1 MKKILTILLVILCLG
16 GGGFYLWT
24 NLEADV
30 YHSPEFPANTTIN
43 GIDCSKMTVKEA
55 ADTLTRQWNY
65 NYVTFKQENEI
76 LGSIRLTGI
85 AYDIEDDLKNIRK
98 DFFVATAMNQ
108 LFGVALDME
117 LPMEVA
123 EAGSEFD
130 KALKEADY
138 LKETKITETKDAYI
152 DINDP
157 DLPIIEE
164 VYGNSIDY
172 DALKNEIFTLVAD
185 GTFGFQYV
193 SSEFNKQPSIKSDNE
208 DLLQKQEFYKENL
221 SSNVS
226 YTLGKDTVTIAPAQ
240 MADFRGV
247 EISGNG
253 PLTENEIK
261 SIKKAVSD
269 NVLLED
275 AIREY
280 VYQFACDYNTLG
292 ETRTFKTTP
301 GKTVKVKGGAYGFAL
316 DQDAEYE
323 QLVKDLTSGK
333 PVKRD
338 PLWNMTGFTEYNIG
352 NDIGNT
358 YVEISIKKQHLW
370 YYKDGKQ
377 IVSCDVVTG
386 NPYMGYSTPTG
397 TYGLSYKQYG
407 ATLRGENADGSE
419 YESEVYYWMPFFGN
433 YGMHDAT
440 WRSSFGDE
448 IYLGG
453 GSHGCVNMPLKSAE
467 KLFENLADR
476 NVPIIIY
483 DK

>member
-1 MKKILTILLVILCLG
+1 MKKALITIIIILCLA
-16 GGGFYLWT
+16 GGGFYIWT
-24 NLEADV
+24 NLESDV

-43 GIDCSKMTVKEA
+43 GIDCSKMTASEA
-55 ADTLTRQWNY
+55 ADELTQQWNY

-76 LGSIRLTGI
+76 LGSIRLTGVT
-85 AYDIEDDLKNIRK
+85 YDIENALKNIRK
-98 DFFVATAMNQ
+98 EFFIATAMNQ
-108 LFGVALDME
+108 LFGAPLDME
-117 LPMEVA
+117 IPMKVDKPGA
-123 EAGSEFD
+123 AFD
-130 KALKEADY
+130 KALKEAAY
-138 LKETKITETKDAYI
+138 LKEKNIKETKDAYV
-152 DINDP
+152 DINNAE
-157 DLPIIEE
+157 LPIVEE

-172 DALKNEIFTLVAD
+172 TSLKNEIFTLVAD
-185 GTFGFQYV
+185 GTFSFPYV
-193 SSEFNKQPSIKSDNE
+193 SSEFYKQPDITADSE
-208 DLLQKQEFYKENL
+208 DLLAKQEFYKENL
-221 SSNVS
+221 TSNVT
-226 YTLGKDTVTIAPAQ
+226 YTLGKDEIKITPAQ
-240 MADFRGV
+240 MAAFRGV
-247 EISGNG
+247 KISGNG
-253 PLTENEIK
+253 ALTDNEIK
-261 SIKKAVSD
+261 SIKKSVSD

-275 AIREY
+275 EIREF

-292 ETRTFKTTP
+292 ESRKFKTTP
-301 GKTVKVKGGAYGFAL
+301 GKIIKIEGGAYGFAL

-323 QLVKDLTSGK
+323 QLIKDLTSGK

-338 PLWNMTGFTEYNIG
+338 PLWNMTGFTEYQIG
-352 NDIGNT
+352 NDIGDT

-419 YESEVYYWMPFFGN
+419 YESEVFYWMPFFGN

-440 WRSSFGDE
+440 WRSYFGDE

-467 KLFENLADR
+467 KLFNNLADR
-476 NVPIIIY
+476 NVPVVVY

>member
-1 MKKILTILLVILCLG
+1 MKKILITIIIILCLAAG
-16 GGGFYLWT
+16 GYYIWT
-24 NLEADV
+24 NLESDV
-30 YHSPEFPANTTIN
+30 YYSDKFPANTTIN
-43 GIDCSKMTVKEA
+43 GIDCSKMTVNEA
-55 ADTLTRQWNY
+55 ADALTQEWNY
-65 NYVTFKQENEI
+65 HYITFKQENEI
-76 LGSIRLTGI
+76 LGSIRLTGVS
-85 AYDIEDDLKNIRK
+85 YDIADSLKSIRK

-108 LFGVALDME
+108 LFGTPLDME
-117 LPMEVA
+117 LSMDVDK
-123 EAGSEFD
+123 AGKEFD
-130 KALKEADY
+130 KALKNAAY
-138 LKETKITETKDAYI
+138 LKEKNITETKDAYI
-152 DINDP
+152 DLNDP
-157 DLPIIEE
+157 EMSIVEE

-172 DALKNEIFTLVAD
+172 DALKKEIFTLVAD

-193 SSEFNKQPSIKSDNE
+193 STEFHKQPSIKADNE
-208 DLLQKQEFYKENL
+208 ELLERQEFYKENL
-221 SSNVS
+221 TSNVT
-226 YTLGKDTVTIAPAQ
+226 YTLGKDTVGIPPSQ
-240 MADFRGV
+240 MATFRGV
-247 EISGNG
+247 KISKNG
-253 PLTENEIK
+253 PLTEDEIK
-261 SIKKAVSD
+261 NIKKAVSD

-275 AIREY
+275 AVREY

-292 ETRTFKTTP
+292 ETRKFKTTP
-301 GKTVKVKGGAYGFAL
+301 GKIIKVEGGAYGFAL

-323 QLVKDLTSGK
+323 QLIKDLTRGK

-338 PLWNMTGFTEYNIG
+338 PLWSMTGFTEYEIG

-419 YESEVYYWMPFFGN
+419 YESEVFYWMPFFGN

-440 WRSSFGDE
+440 WRSYFGDE

-467 KLFENLADR
+467 KLFNNLADR
-476 NVPIIIY
+476 NVPVVVY

>member
-1 MKKILTILLVILCLG
+1 MKKLLIILLVILCLAG
-16 GGGFYLWT
+16 GGYYLWT
-24 NLEADV
+24 NLETDV
-30 YHSPEFPANTTIN
+30 YYSPEFPANTTIN
-43 GIDCSKMTVKEA
+43 GIDCSKMTVDEA
-55 ADTLTRQWNY
+55 ADTLTQQWNY
-65 NYVTFKQENEI
+65 NYVTFKQENQI
-76 LGSIRLTGI
+76 LGSIRLTGVT
-85 AYDIEDDLKNIRK
+85 YDIESRLRNIRK

-108 LFGVALDME
+108 LFGTPLDME
-117 LPMEVA
+117 LSMDVDK
-123 EAGSEFD
+123 AGKEFD
-130 KALKEADY
+130 KALKNAAY
-138 LKETKITETKDAYI
+138 LKEKNITETKDAYI
-152 DINDP
+152 DLNDP
-157 DLPIIEE
+157 EMSIVEE

-172 DALKNEIFTLVAD
+172 DALKKEIFTLVAD

-193 SSEFNKQPSIKSDNE
+193 STEFHKQPSIKADSE
-208 DLLQKQEFYKENL
+208 ELLERQEFYKENL
-221 SSNVS
+221 TSNVT
-226 YTLGKDTVTIAPAQ
+226 YTLGKDNVGIPPSA

-247 EISGNG
+247 KISKNG
-253 PLTENEIK
+253 PLTEDEIK
-261 SIKKAVSD
+261 NIKKAVSD

-275 AIREY
+275 AVREY

-292 ETRTFKTTP
+292 ETRKFKTTP
-301 GKTVKVKGGAYGFAL
+301 GKIIKVEGGAYGFAL

-323 QLVKDLTSGK
+323 QLIKDLTSGK

-338 PLWNMTGFTEYNIG
+338 PLWSMTGFTEYEIG

-419 YESEVYYWMPFFGN
+419 YESEVFYWMPFFGN

-440 WRSSFGDE
+440 WRSYFGDE

-467 KLFENLADR
+467 KLFNNLADR
-476 NVPIIIY
+476 NVPVVVY

>member
-1 MKKILTILLVILCLG
+1 MKKILIILLVILCLAG
-16 GGGFYLWT
+16 GGYYLWT
-24 NLEADV
+24 NLESDV

-55 ADTLTRQWNY
+55 ADTLTQQWNY
-65 NYVTFKQENEI
+65 NYVTFKQENNI
-76 LGSIRLTGI
+76 LGSIRLTGVS
-85 AYDIEDDLKNIRK
+85 YNIEDSLADIRK
-98 DFFVATAMNQ
+98 EFFVATAMNQ
-108 LFGVALDME
+108 LFGVPLDME
-117 LPMEVA
+117 LSMEVD
-123 EAGSEFD
+123 EPGTLFD
-130 KALKEADY
+130 DALKNAEY
-138 LKETKITETKDAYI
+138 LNEIEITETKDAYI
-152 DINDP
+152 DLNDP
-157 DLPIIEE
+157 EMPIIEE
-164 VYGNSIDY
+164 VYGNTIDY
-172 DALKNEIFTLVAD
+172 DKLSNEIFSLVAD
-185 GTFGFQYV
+185 GTFGFQYI
-193 SSEFNKQPSIKSDNE
+193 STEFHKQPSITADSE
-208 DLLQKQEFYKENL
+208 ELLKRQEFYRENL
-221 SSNVS
+221 TSNVT
-226 YTLGKDTVTIAPAQ
+226 YTLGKDSIVIPPVQIAA
-240 MADFRGV
+240 FRGV
-247 EISGNG
+247 KVYENG

-275 AIREY
+275 AVREY

-301 GKTVKVKGGAYGFAL
+301 GKTIKVEGGAYGFAL

-323 QLVKDLTSGK
+323 QLIKDLTSGK

-338 PLWNMTGFTEYNIG
+338 PLWNMTGFTEYEIG
-352 NDIGNT
+352 NDIGDT

-407 ATLRGENADGSE
+407 ATLRGENADGTE
-419 YESEVYYWMPFFGN
+419 YASEVYYWMPFFGN

-440 WRSSFGDE
+440 WRSYFGDD

-467 KLFENLADR
+467 KLFNNLADR
-476 NVPIIIY
+476 NVPIVVY

>member
-1 MKKILTILLVILCLG
+1 MKKFLIAMIIILCMAG
-16 GGGFYLWT
+16 GGYFIWT
-24 NLEADV
+24 NLETDI

-43 GIDCSKMTVKEA
+43 NIDCSKLTIHKA
-55 ADTLTRQWNY
+55 AEKLTQEWNY
-65 NYVTFKQENEI
+65 NYVTFKHENEI
-76 LGSIRLTGI
+76 LGSIRLTGVT
-85 AYDIEDDLKNIRK
+85 YDIEDDLRNIRK
-98 DFFVATAMNQ
+98 EFFVATAMNQ
-108 LFGVALDME
+108 LFGIPLDME
-117 LPMEVA
+117 LSMDVYK
-123 EAGSEFD
+123 AGSQFS
-130 KALKEADY
+130 KALKNASY
-138 LKETKITETKDAYI
+138 LKEKNIIETKDAYV

-157 DLPIIEE
+157 ELPIIEE

-172 DALKNEIFTLVAD
+172 DALKKEIFTLVAD
-185 GTFGFQYV
+185 GTFSFPYV
-193 SSEFNKQPSIKSDNE
+193 SSEFHKQPEFTADSE
-208 DLLQKQEFYKENL
+208 ELLEKQEFYKENL
-221 SSNVS
+221 TSNVT
-226 YTLGKDTVTIAPAQ
+226 YTLGKDIVAISSAQ
-240 MADFRGV
+240 MAAFRGV
-247 EISGNG
+247 KIKENG
-253 PLTENEIK
+253 ALTDEEIK
-261 SIKKAVSD
+261 KIKKAVSD

-275 AIREY
+275 SVREY

-292 ETRTFKTTP
+292 ETRKFKTTP
-301 GKTVKVKGGAYGFAL
+301 GKIIKVEGGAYGFAL

-323 QLVKDLTSGK
+323 QLIKDLTSGK

-338 PLWNMTGFTEYNIG
+338 PLWNMTGFTEYQIG

-440 WRSSFGDE
+440 WRSYFGDE

-453 GSHGCVNMPLKSAE
+453 GSHGCVNMPLRSAE
-467 KLFENLADR
+467 KLFNNLADR
-476 NVPIIIY
+476 NVPVVVY

>member
-1 MKKILTILLVILCLG
+1 MKKFLIVLILILCLAG
-16 GGGFYLWT
+16 GGYFLWT
-24 NLEADV
+24 NLETDV
-30 YHSPEFPANTTIN
+30 YHSPEFPSNTTIN
-43 GIDCSKMTVKEA
+43 GIDCSKLTASET
-55 ADTLTRQWNY
+55 ADKLTQEWNY
-65 NYVTFKQENEI
+65 NYVTFKQENDI
-76 LGSIRLTGI
+76 LGSIRLTGVT
-85 AYDIEDDLKNIRK
+85 YDIENTLKNIRK
-98 DFFVATAMNQ
+98 DYFIATAMNQ
-108 LFGVALDME
+108 LFGVPLDME
-117 LPMEVA
+117 VAMEVD
-123 EAGSEFD
+123 EPGTDFNKTLEN
-130 KALKEADY
+130 ADY
-138 LKETKITETKDAYI
+138 LKETDIIETKDAYV
-152 DINDP
+152 DVNDSE
-157 DLPIIEE
+157 LPIIEE

-172 DALKNEIFTLVAD
+172 DALKKEIFTLVAD
-185 GTFGFQYV
+185 GTFSFPYV
-193 SSEFNKQPSIKSDNE
+193 SSEFYKQPSITADSE
-208 DLLQKQEFYKENL
+208 ELLEKQEFYKENL
-221 SSNVS
+221 TSNVT
-226 YTLGKDTVTIAPAQ
+226 YTLGKDTVTIPPSQIAS
-240 MADFRGV
+240 FRGV
-247 EISGNG
+247 KISGNG
-253 PLTENEIK
+253 VLTEDEIK

-275 AIREY
+275 AVREY

-292 ETRTFKTTP
+292 ETRKFKTTP
-301 GKTVKVKGGAYGFAL
+301 GKIIKVEGGAYGFAL

-323 QLVKDLTSGK
+323 QLIADLTSGK

-338 PLWNMTGFTEYNIG
+338 PLWNMTGFVEYEIG
-352 NDIGNT
+352 NDIGDT

-440 WRSSFGDE
+440 WRSSFGDK

-467 KLFENLADR
+467 KLFKNLADR
-476 NVPIIIY
+476 NVPVVVY

>member
-1 MKKILTILLVILCLG
+1 MKKFLITLLIILCLA

-24 NLEADV
+24 NLESDI
-30 YHSPEFPANTTIN
+30 YHSSEFPANTSIN

-55 ADTLTRQWNY
+55 ADKLTREWNY

-76 LGSIRLTGI
+76 LGSIRLTGVT
-85 AYDIEDDLKNIRK
+85 YDLQEPLKNIRK
-98 DFFVATAMNQ
+98 DFFIATSMNQ
-108 LFGVALDME
+108 LFGVPLDMDV
-117 LPMEVA
+117 PMEVD
-123 EAGSEFD
+123 EAGADFE
-130 KALKEADY
+130 KALKNASY
-138 LKETKITETKDAYI
+138 LVEENITKTKDAYV
-152 DINDP
+152 DINDSE
-157 DLPIIEE
+157 LPVVEE

-172 DALKNEIFTLVAD
+172 DALKKEIFALVAD
-185 GTFGFQYV
+185 GTFSFPYV
-193 SSEFNKQPSIKSDNE
+193 SSEFYEQPSITADSE
-208 DLLQKQEFYKENL
+208 ELLAKQEFYKENL
-221 SSNVS
+221 TSNVS
-226 YTLGKDTVTIAPAQ
+226 YILGKDTVTISPAD
-240 MADFRGV
+240 MAGFRGV
-247 EISGNG
+247 KISGNG
-253 PLTENEIK
+253 ALTEDEIK

-269 NVLLED
+269 NILLED
-275 AIREY
+275 AVREY
-280 VYQFACDYNTLG
+280 VYQFACNYNTLG

-301 GKTVKVKGGAYGFAL
+301 GKTIKVEGGAYGFAL

-323 QLVKDLTSGK
+323 QLIKDLTSGK
-333 PVKRD
+333 PVKRE
-338 PLWNMTGFTEYNIG
+338 PLWNMTGFTDYQIG
-352 NDIGNT
+352 NDIGDT

-440 WRSSFGDE
+440 WRSYFGDE

-467 KLFENLADR
+467 KLFNNLADR
-476 NVPIIIY
+476 NVPVVVY

>member
-1 MKKILTILLVILCLG
+1 MKKFIIVLLIIVCLAG
-16 GGGFYLWT
+16 GVFYLWT
-24 NLEADV
+24 NLETDI

-43 GIDCSKMTVKEA
+43 GIDCSKMTASEA
-55 ADTLTRQWNY
+55 ADALTQEWNRH
-65 NYVTFKQENEI
+65 YVTFKQENDI
-76 LGSIRLTGI
+76 LGSIRLTGVT
-85 AYDIEDDLKNIRK
+85 YDISDSLQNIRK

-108 LFGVALDME
+108 LFGTPLDME
-117 LPMEVA
+117 LPMKVSKS
-123 EAGSEFD
+123 GTEFD
-130 KALKEADY
+130 KALESADY
-138 LKETKITETKDAYI
+138 LKEDSIKETKNAYI
-152 DINDP
+152 DLNDTEMP
-157 DLPIIEE
+157 VIDE
-164 VYGNSIDY
+164 VYGNNIDY
-172 DALKNEIFTLVAD
+172 DILKQNIFTLVAD
-185 GTFGFQYV
+185 GTFSFPYV
-193 SSEFNKQPSIKSDNE
+193 SSEFYVQPSITADNE
-208 DLLQKQEFYKENL
+208 DLLAKQEFYKENL
-221 SSNVS
+221 TSNVT
-226 YTLGKDTVTIAPAQ
+226 YTLGKDQIAIPPVHIA
-240 MADFRGV
+240 AFRGV
-247 EISGNG
+247 KVSESGA
-253 PLTENEIK
+253 LTDNEIK

-275 AIREY
+275 AVREY
-280 VYQFACDYNTLG
+280 VYQFACEYNTLG
-292 ETRTFKTTP
+292 STRTFKTTS
-301 GKTVKVKGGAYGFAL
+301 GKKIKVEGGAYGFAL

-323 QLVKDLTSGK
+323 QLIKDLTSGK
-333 PVKRD
+333 PVKRN
-338 PLWNMTGFTEYNIG
+338 PLWNMTGFVEYEID

-407 ATLRGENADGSE
+407 ATLRGENADGSK

-440 WRSSFGDE
+440 WRSYFGDQ

-467 KLFENLADR
+467 KLFNNLADR
-476 NVPIIIY
+476 NVPVVVY